1 MAIDHK
7 ENKHANLKGYDR
19 KILVMQKVAEETG
32 LSKEDLADIFTDENL
47 ELAADVLASL
57 AKYLN
62 NLFET
67 TNFASTHRDAAIK
80 QKMFLMNLLTMLLG
94 QAAAIKI
101 DYKHLFTKKVRKH
114 AIGADRDAKQVARR
128 PGRKVEDGYWS

>member
-1 MAIDHK
+1 M
-7 ENKHANLKGYDR
+7 ETNLKGFDR
-19 KILVMQKVAEETG
+19 RICIMQEIAEETG
-32 LSKEDLADIFTDENL
+32 LSKEDLSDIFTNENL

-57 AKYLN
+57 GNYLN
-62 NLFET
+62 NLFMT
-67 TNFASTHRDAAIK
+67 TNFASIHRDAAIK

-114 AIGADRDAKQVARR
+114 AIGADRDDQEKANKILEDMAK
-128 PGRKVEDGYWS
+128 KD